1 MPVER
6 AMTAY
11 TQERLNC
18 AQSVLR
24 GFQHRHTISEEQI
37 VDARRHGGGRAEEGM
52 CGALYAALS
61 LVDDPPVRERVR
73 ADFTKSVGSEKCR
86 EIKRDMRIP
95 CHECVR
101 LAASLLAEHTPV
113 PAALQP
119 SKEVQT

>member
-24 GFQHRHTISEEQI
+24 GFQHRYNLSEEQI
-37 VDARRHGGGRAEEGM
+37 VEARRHGGGRAEEGM

-61 LVDDPPVRERVR
+61 LAGDSPVRECVR
-73 ADFTKSVGSEKCR
+73 TAFTKRVGAEKCR
-86 EIKRDMRIP
+86 EIKSTTHVP

-101 LAASLLAEHTPV
+101 LAASLLVEHTP
-113 PAALQP
+113 ATDTLQP
-119 SKEVQT
+119 NTEAKT

>member
-24 GFQHRHTISEEQI
+24 GFQHRYNLREEQI
-37 VDARRHGGGRAEEGM
+37 VEARRHGGGRAEEGM

-61 LVDDPPVRERVR
+61 LASDPPVRERVR
-73 ADFTKSVGSEKCR
+73 AAFTKSVGSEKCR
-86 EIKRDMRIP
+86 EIKRATRVP

-101 LAASLLAEHTPV
+101 LAASLLAEHTP
-113 PAALQP
+113 ATGTLQP
-119 SKEVQT
+119 NKEAQP

>member
-1 MPVER
+1 MSIER

-24 GFQHRHTISEEQI
+24 GFQHQHNLSEEQI
-37 VDARRHGGGRAEEGM
+37 VEVRRHGGGRAEEGM

-61 LVDDPPVRERVR
+61 LASDLPVRGRVR
-73 ADFTKSVGSEKCR
+73 AAFAKSAGSEKCQ
-86 EIKRDMRIP
+86 EIKQVTRVP

-101 LAASLLAEHTPV
+101 LAASLLAEHTPATTT
-113 PAALQP
+113 PQP
-119 SKEVQT
+119 NTEAKT